1 MSFVAYKLFG
11 RLARRWAE
19 RLPAFKQAYLSSG
32 LAMPYHVYL
41 SYFIAAAVFGL
52 PFVFALGLPFH
63 LVFLGLPFARALAA
77 SIILAL
83 IYVVADLGFGL
94 YLPFYLKESR
104 RAGIEAA
111 LPYAVGYMA
120 SLAGAG
126 VGVERLVREAAMV
139 EGEKELARELGL
151 IVRDIELFNVDTAT
165 ALERAAERSPSI
177 SFKVFMTGLRD
188 TFITSGDLK
197 EYAMFMARRLLE
209 NKMNALR
216 SISNSLALIGEI
228 YVTMMVAA
236 PLIMIVMMI
245 VMSLLGG
252 SVAGIPP
259 LLLIFILTLV
269 VIPVSAVSVLIMI
282 DSVLS
287 KV

>member
-11 RLARRWAE
+11 GLARRWAR
-19 RLPAFKQAYLSSG
+19 RLPIFKLAYLSSG
-32 LAMPYHVYL
+32 LAAPFHVYL
-41 SYFIAAAVFGL
+41 SYFIAAAVAGSPLVFALSLPLHLAFMGL
-52 PFVFALGLPFH
+52 PFV
-63 LVFLGLPFARALAA
+63 RAVAA
-77 SIILAL
+77 SFILAL
-83 IYVVADLGFGL
+83 IYVIAVLGLGL
-94 YLPFYLKESR
+94 YLPFYLKKSR
-104 RAGIEAA
+104 QARIDSA

-126 VGVERLVREAAMV
+126 VSVERLIYEAAAV
-139 EGEKELARELGL
+139 EGEKELAREFKL
-151 IVRDIELFNVDTAT
+151 IVRDIELFNIDTAT
-165 ALERAAERSPSI
+165 ALERAAERSPSV
-177 SFKVFMTGLRD
+177 SFKVFLTGLRD

-209 NKMNALR
+209 DKMTALR
-216 SISNSLALIGEI
+216 GISNSLALIGEM

-236 PLIMIVMMI
+236 PLIMIVMMV

-259 LLLIFILTLV
+259 LLLIFIVTLI
-269 VIPVSAVSVLIMI
+269 VIPVSAISVLIMI

-287 KV
+287 RV

>member
-11 RLARRWAE
+11 GLARRWAE

-32 LAMPYHVYL
+32 LAVPYHVYL
-41 SYFIAAAVFGL
+41 SFFVAAAVFGFPFVFVLSLPLHLVFMRL
-52 PFVFALGLPFH
+52 PFV
-63 LVFLGLPFARALAA
+63 RAVAA
-77 SIILAL
+77 SVVLAL
-83 IYVVADLGFGL
+83 IYIVAVIGFGL
-94 YLPFYLKESR
+94 YLPFYLKRSR
-104 RAGIEAA
+104 RARIDAA

-126 VGVERLVREAAMV
+126 VGVERLIWEAARV
-139 EGEKELARELGL
+139 EGEKDLAREFGL

-209 NKMNALR
+209 DKMTALR
-216 SISNSLALIGEI
+216 GISNSLALIGEM

-236 PLIMIVMMI
+236 PLIMIVMMV

>member
-11 RLARRWAE
+11 GLARRWAR
-19 RLPAFKQAYLSSG
+19 RLPIFKLAYLSSG
-32 LAMPYHVYL
+32 LAAPFHVYL
-41 SYFIAAAVFGL
+41 SYFIAAAVAGSPLVFALSLPLHLAFMGL
-52 PFVFALGLPFH
+52 PFV
-63 LVFLGLPFARALAA
+63 RAVAA
-77 SIILAL
+77 SFILAL
-83 IYVVADLGFGL
+83 IYAIAVLGLGL
-94 YLPFYLKESR
+94 YLPFYLKKSR
-104 RAGIEAA
+104 QARIDSA

-126 VGVERLVREAAMV
+126 VSVERLIYEAAAV
-139 EGEKELARELGL
+139 EGEKELAREFGL
-151 IVRDIELFNVDTAT
+151 IVRDIELFNIDTAT
-165 ALERAAERSPSI
+165 ALERAAERSPSV
-177 SFKVFMTGLRD
+177 SFKVFLTGLRD

-209 NKMNALR
+209 DKMTALR
-216 SISNSLALIGEI
+216 GISNSLALIGEM

-236 PLIMIVMMI
+236 PLIMIVMMV

-259 LLLIFILTLV
+259 LLLIFIVTLI
-269 VIPVSAVSVLIMI
+269 VIPVSAISVLIMI

-287 KV
+287 RV

>member
-1 MSFVAYKLFG
+1 MRV
-11 RLARRWAE
+11 RLRTAGVNV
-19 RLPAFKQAYLSSG
+19 L
-32 LAMPYHVYL
+32 
-41 SYFIAAAVFGL
+41 
-52 PFVFALGLPFH
+52 ALGAW
-63 LVFLGLPFARALAA
+63 LVLVGAIAL
-77 SIILAL
+77 
-83 IYVVADLGFGL
+83 
-94 YLPFYLKESR
+94 
-104 RAGIEAA
+104 AA

-126 VGVERLVREAAMV
+126 VGVERLIWEAAMV
-139 EGEKELARELGL
+139 EGEKELAREFGL

-209 NKMNALR
+209 DKMTALR
-216 SISNSLALIGEI
+216 GISNSLALIGEM

-236 PLIMIVMMI
+236 PLIMIVMMV

-252 SVAGIPP
+252 SIAGIPP

-287 KV
+287 RV

>member
-11 RLARRWAE
+11 GLARRWAR
-19 RLPAFKQAYLSSG
+19 RLPIFKLAYLSSG
-32 LAMPYHVYL
+32 LAAPFHVYL
-41 SYFIAAAVFGL
+41 SYFIAAAVAGSPLVFALSLPLHLAFMGL
-52 PFVFALGLPFH
+52 PFV
-63 LVFLGLPFARALAA
+63 RAVAA
-77 SIILAL
+77 SFILAL
-83 IYVVADLGFGL
+83 IYVIAVLGLGL
-94 YLPFYLKESR
+94 YLPFYLKKSR
-104 RAGIEAA
+104 QARIDSA

-126 VGVERLVREAAMV
+126 VSVERLIYEAAAV
-139 EGEKELARELGL
+139 EGEKELAREFGL
-151 IVRDIELFNVDTAT
+151 IVRDIELFNIDTAT
-165 ALERAAERSPSI
+165 ALERAAERSPSV
-177 SFKVFMTGLRD
+177 SFKVFLTGLRD

-209 NKMNALR
+209 DKMTALR
-216 SISNSLALIGEI
+216 GISNSLALIGEM

-236 PLIMIVMMI
+236 PLIMIVMMV

-259 LLLIFILTLV
+259 LLLIFIVTLI
-269 VIPVSAVSVLIMI
+269 VIPVSAISVLIMI

-287 KV
+287 RV